1 MAGLISDQL
10 LRNLRRVANKQ
21 LVTPVKIHRTV
32 TTEGPYGTV
41 ETDAVIADTTCW
53 YKPAFKGDLTIQP
66 GGRIAVDSGAEFR
79 FDIGEDVRVGDRL
92 EVNGVTGFIV
102 QDTTADA
109 TIQLYL
115 KAWTEV
121 IE

>member
-10 LRNLRRVANKQ
+10 LRNLRVVANKQ
-21 LVTPVKIHRTV
+21 LVTPVKVHREVKSDGPFGTTTTDTV
-32 TTEGPYGTV
+32 VAETV
-41 ETDAVIADTTCW
+41 CW
-53 YKPAFKGDLTIQP
+53 FKPAFKGSLNIQP
-66 GGRIAVDSGAEFR
+66 GGRIALDSGAEFR
-79 FDIGEDVRVGDRL
+79 FDIGEDIRVGDRL
-92 EVNGVTGFIV
+92 EVNGVTGFVV
-102 QDTTADA
+102 QDTSADA

>member
-21 LVTPVKIHRTV
+21 LVTPVKIHRV
-32 TTEGPYGTV
+32 VAVEGPYGTV
-41 ETDAVIADTTCW
+41 ETDVVIAETTCW
-53 YKPAFKGDLTIQP
+53 YKPAFKGDLTVQA

-79 FDIGEDVRVGDRL
+79 FDIDEDVRVGDKL
-92 EVNGVTGFIV
+92 EVNGVTGFLV